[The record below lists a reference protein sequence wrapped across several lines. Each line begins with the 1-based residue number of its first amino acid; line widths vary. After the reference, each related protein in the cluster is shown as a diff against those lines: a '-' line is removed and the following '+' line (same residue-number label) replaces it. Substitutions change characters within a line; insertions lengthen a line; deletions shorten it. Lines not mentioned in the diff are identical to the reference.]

1 MKRKLALCVGIND
14 YPGEG
19 NDLSGCVND
28 ARDWAELLDANG
40 YWTTK
45 LLDADATHMVVM
57 TELKRMVEEAR
68 WGDRIVFT
76 YSGHGSWIPDAS
88 GDEADGRDEVMC
100 MYDFQN
106 GGLLTDDELALVF
119 GGRRAGVRVMTFS
132 DSCFSG
138 SVTRAADL
146 RRSDLV
152 EWGIGPAKVRYM
164 PPSKFLS
171 AKDVTTAT
179 RLENAPANK
188 SRPGVVLISGCSDQE
203 YSYDASYNGVP
214 NGAFT
219 RTAIDTFAAD
229 QSILNWHRRIRR
241 ILPSTMY
248 PQSPQLEASGW
259 QRYWRL

>member
-28 ARDWAELLDANG
+28 ANDWSDLLHDNGYQTTTLLDSN
-40 YWTTK
+40 
-45 LLDADATHMVVM
+45 ATHANVM
-57 TELKRMVEEAR
+57 TALANMVSIAH

-146 RRSDLV
+146 RRSDLLD
-152 EWGIGPAKVRYM
+152 WGLGPAKVRYM

-171 AKDVTTAT
+171 AKDVTVAT

-203 YSYDASYNGVP
+203 YSYDAAFNARP
-214 NGAFT
+214 NGAFS
-219 RTAIDTFAAD
+219 RTAIDTFYEQ
-229 QSILNWHRRIRR
+229 QSILNWYRLIRR

-259 QRYWRL
+259 QKYWRL